1 MPSCRL
7 EQALSVEGDMVRGP
21 QEHIAMRIGDILA
34 FWRWGPLLD
43 QHTGTLQ
50 KCIINPIATGSI
62 ASIAY
67 I

>member
-7 EQALSVEGDMVRGP
+7 EQALSVECDMVRGP
-21 QEHIAMRIGDILA
+21 QEHIAMQIDDILA

-50 KCIINPIATGSI
+50 NV
-62 ASIAY
+62 
-67 I
+67 